1 MNLFGKIKFIIGTF
15 VASSL
20 LLTIA
25 YFNQMQKLV
34 EILIVLVPLQ
44 ALLVLILAS
53 ILMNGYKQELLK
65 ANTVLKKVANGN
77 LYHRITHIDKTNN
90 NLAHIS
96 WNINNLLDQIEAFS
110 RDISSSLKGIA
121 KGDMTRK
128 MLPSGLHGDFV
139 RVSNEINE
147 ALEVIAVAQSK
158 DEFIQKMII
167 TLDSYAKG
175 DYRPV
180 INVEGM
186 QEDIVQLAHGIN
198 SLGAALNEFSKINY
212 ENGLMLKKGSIQLTQ
227 NVSILTKAAN
237 LQATSLEETS
247 VALDEITK
255 SMQHSN
261 QNTHQMAQYAE
272 ELTSSANDG
281 EKLANETTVSM
292 DEINEEVEAI
302 NEAITVIDQIAFQ
315 TNILSLNAAV
325 EAATAGETGK
335 GFAVVAQEVRNL
347 ATRSAQ
353 AAKEIKTLVENAT
366 SKANHGKEIAS
377 KMINGYDT
385 LNTNIKLTMD
395 LLKDI
400 TVSSKE
406 QEKAIV
412 QINDSIA
419 ILDKN
424 MQENAKVARDTNEI
438 ALQSNEISHKIV
450 ELANKEFD
458 GKEELQAK
466 FKSFI

>member
-1 MNLFGKIKFIIGTF
+1 MNLFGKIKLLIG
-15 VASSL
+15 SL
-20 LLTIA
+20 VVVCVVLVVA
-25 YFNQMQKLV
+25 YFNHMEKFVQ
-34 EILIVLVPLQ
+34 ILMVVLPIQ
-44 ALLVLILAS
+44 ALLVLIFAS
-53 ILMNGYKQELLK
+53 ILMNGYKHELLK

-77 LYHRITHIDKTNN
+77 LYHRITNIDKTNN
-90 NLAHIS
+90 NLALIS
-96 WNINNLLDQIEAFS
+96 WNINNLLDQVEAFS

-139 RVSNEINE
+139 RVSNEINA
-147 ALEVIAVAQSK
+147 ALDVIAVAQSK
-158 DEFIQKMII
+158 DEFIQKMIV
-167 TLDSYAKG
+167 TLDSYSKG
-175 DYRPV
+175 DYRPK

-186 QEDIVQLAHGIN
+186 QEDIIQLAYGIN
-198 SLGAALNEFSKINY
+198 SLGAALNELSKINY
-212 ENGLMLKKGSIQLTQ
+212 ENGLILKKGSMQLTQ

-261 QNTHQMAQYAE
+261 QNTHQMELYAD
-272 ELTSSANDG
+272 ELMASANDG
-281 EKLANETTVSM
+281 EKLANETTLSM
-292 DEINEEVEAI
+292 DEINEQVEAI

-325 EAATAGETGK
+325 EAATAGEAGK

-353 AAKEIKTLVENAT
+353 AAKEIKSLVENAT

-377 KMINGYDT
+377 TMINGYAT
-385 LNTNIKLTMD
+385 LNKNIDLTMN
-395 LLKDI
+395 LLKDV
-400 TVSSKE
+400 TLSSKE
-406 QEKAIV
+406 QEKAII
-412 QINDSIA
+412 QINDSIS

-424 MQENAKVARDTNEI
+424 TQENAKVAHHTNEI
-438 ALQSNEISHKIV
+438 AIQSNDISHKIV
-450 ELANKEFD
+450 ELANKEFE
-458 GKEELQAK
+458 GKEKIQAK
-466 FKSFI
+466 FQFKD

>member
-1 MNLFGKIKFIIGTF
+1 MNRFGKIKFIIGSIVVT
-15 VASSL
+15 SL

-25 YFNQMQKLV
+25 YFSQMQQLV
-34 EILIVLVPLQ
+34 QILAVVLPLQ
-44 ALLVLILAS
+44 AFLVFVYAS
-53 ILMNGYKQELLK
+53 MLMNTYKKELIK

-77 LYHRITHIDKTNN
+77 LYHRITNIDKSNN
-90 NLAHIS
+90 NLAYIS

-167 TLDSYAKG
+167 TLESYAKG

-180 INVEGM
+180 INIEGM
-186 QEDIVQLAHGIN
+186 QEDIVQLACGIN
-198 SLGAALNEFSKINY
+198 ALGTALNELSKINY
-212 ENGLMLKKGSIQLTQ
+212 ENGLVLKQGSIQLTH
-227 NVSILTKAAN
+227 NVSTLTKAAN

-261 QNTHQMAQYAE
+261 QNTHKMAQYAK

-292 DEINEEVEAI
+292 DEINVQVEAI

-325 EAATAGETGK
+325 EAATAGEAGK

-353 AAKEIKTLVENAT
+353 AAKEIKSLVENAT
-366 SKANHGKEIAS
+366 SKANHGKEIAA
-377 KMINGYDT
+377 KMINGYET
-385 LNTNIKLTMD
+385 LNSNIKLTMD
-395 LLKDI
+395 LLKDVTI
-400 TVSSKE
+400 SSKE
-406 QEKAIV
+406 QEKAII
-412 QINDSIA
+412 QINDSISV
-419 ILDKN
+419 LDKN
-424 MQENAKVARDTNEI
+424 TQENAKVARDTNDI
-438 ALQSNEISHKIV
+438 ALQSNDISHKIV

-458 GKEELQAK
+458 GKEKIQAK
-466 FKSFI
+466 FKEIV